1 MKTSDILPSLK
12 KSLLVDG
19 FDIIFDPEKSRGSR
33 LWDAKNERHLIDFF
47 SFFASNPIG
56 FNHPQ
61 LQDPVFEKELLLA
74 AKVKV
79 SNSDVYSSV
88 LADFVEFFHQ
98 NFCPMF
104 DRLFFIEGGALG
116 VENAI
121 KAAQDWKVR
130 KNLGAGRGEIGGE
143 VIHFRQAFHGRTGYT
158 LSLTNTV
165 PDKTAYFPKFDWPR
179 IINPK
184 LRFPIDEKNLEET
197 MKLEAQAIQEIKAA
211 FSTRENRI
219 CAILIE
225 PIQGEGGDN
234 LFRKEFLKSL
244 KDLSL
249 ENDCLLIF
257 DEVQTGM
264 GITGKRWAF
273 EHFDV
278 QPDLM
283 AFGKKVQVGGF
294 AAKLDRLQEVDHVFK
309 VPSRINS
316 TWGGNLTDMRRSLEF
331 MRIILKE
338 NLLENARQLGDY
350 MKSQLENLASKT
362 NKISNVRGLGLWLA
376 FDFESSKIRDDFFK
390 RSWNNGVMVLKC
402 GDLSIRL
409 RPLLNLTREEAD
421 EGLALIK
428 KTLTL

>member
-1 MKTSDILPSLK
+1 MKTSDIFSSLE
-12 KSLLVDG
+12 KSILVDG
-19 FDIIFDPEKSRGSR
+19 FDVVFDHKKSRGSR
-33 LWDAKNERHLIDFF
+33 LWDAKNKRHLIDFF
-47 SFFASNPIG
+47 SFFASNPVG

-61 LQDPVFEKELLLA
+61 LQDPSFEQELLLA
-74 AKVKV
+74 AKVKI
-79 SNSDVYSSV
+79 SNSDIYSSI
-88 LADFVEFFHQ
+88 LADFIEFFHQ

-130 KNLGAGRGEIGGE
+130 KNLAAGHGEIGAE

-184 LRFPIDEKNLEET
+184 LRFPLDEKNLEET
-197 MKLEAQAIQEIKAA
+197 LKLEAQAHQEIKSA
-211 FSTRENRI
+211 FANRKNRI

-316 TWGGNLTDMRRSLEF
+316 TWGGNLADMRRSLEF

-338 NLLENARQLGDY
+338 NLLENARQTGDY
-350 MKSQLENLASKT
+350 LKTKLETMAQET

-376 FDFESSKIRDDFFK
+376 FDFENTKKRDDFFE
-390 RSWNNGVMVLKC
+390 RSWNNGVMLLKC

-409 RPLLNLTREEAD
+409 RPLLNLSREEAD